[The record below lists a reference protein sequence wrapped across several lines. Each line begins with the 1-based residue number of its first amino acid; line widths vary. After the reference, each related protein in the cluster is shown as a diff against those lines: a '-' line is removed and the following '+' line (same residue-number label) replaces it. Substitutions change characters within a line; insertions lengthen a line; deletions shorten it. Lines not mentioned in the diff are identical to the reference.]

1 MALDKDLSANGTV
14 VFDDGETLNTVED
27 GKYFLGKM
35 MMKDNILMMEVEHD
49 GYQEV
54 SFLVLD
60 KVIILGLRSG
70 VETVVVNGLPHSD
83 WSLDSNGGLIITS
96 LGLQP
101 NDSFEIIIS

>member
-1 MALDKDLSANGTV
+1 MALDDDLSANGTV
-14 VFDDGETLNTVED
+14 VFDDGETLNTVEN

-35 MMKDNILMMEVEHD
+35 TMKDNILMMKVEHD

-54 SFLVLD
+54 STLVLD

-70 VETVVVNGLPHSD
+70 VETVTVNGLPHSD
-83 WSLDSNGGLIITS
+83 WSMDSYGGLIITS

-101 NDSFEIIIS
+101 NDSFQIIIS